1 MPTVGE
7 AVCMERPAAASTKW
21 NKTAPFLRTCPVS
34 TLIQV
39 FASNRCTRCSEGAC
53 WAAVPIR
60 AGAWSCIVPLQWC
73 STQQKPLS
81 HGAVLAGCA
90 LCQQAEWQPGV
101 GMAECCSCW
110 GSWVLRTSCR
120 HIDGR
125 EHHQPDSH
133 LLVALN
139 WKLCRALSWR
149 SDLYFCFVCLV
160 VVLTEGS
167 RWSQFCV
174 STGSWLFCPCVNKS
188 CVGAHLFIFS

>member
-1 MPTVGE
+1 MYKVLGRSVLGSSAHQSWCLVLHCATAVVQHSAE
-7 AVCMERPAAASTKW
+7 AS
-21 NKTAPFLRTCPVS
+21 
-34 TLIQV
+34 
-39 FASNRCTRCSEGAC
+39 
-53 WAAVPIR
+53 VP
-60 AGAWSCIVPLQWC
+60 W
-73 STQQKPLS
+73 
-81 HGAVLAGCA
+81 GCA

-139 WKLCRALSWR
+139 WKLCSALSWR